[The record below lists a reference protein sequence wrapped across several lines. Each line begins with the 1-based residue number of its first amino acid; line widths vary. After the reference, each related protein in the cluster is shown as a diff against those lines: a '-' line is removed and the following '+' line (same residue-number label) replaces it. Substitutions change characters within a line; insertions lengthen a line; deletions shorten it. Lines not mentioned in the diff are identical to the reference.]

1 MTPDELR
8 AVALFDGL
16 SEGGLERLATSTA
29 PIECEPGQV
38 LALPGDPGSGMYVIL
53 EGTVR
58 VEMRGGFYV
67 ELREGNF
74 FGEIALLVPTSNRVA
89 RVRAMDAVRCLS
101 VPRDDF
107 VAARGERALPRAE
120 DAARARAAPRR
131 RSARLTSP

>member
-16 SEGGLERLATSTA
+16 SEGGLERLATSAA

-107 VAARGERALPRAE
+107 VELVETEPSLALKMLRELARRLG
-120 DAARARAAPRR
+120 DAAPD
-131 RSARLTSP
+131 